1 MKTKFENNWID
12 KTLEILENKVW
23 EKPDYES
30 YLVTTCYELR
40 KKQLKEFEIEDFR
53 IMIGQNI
60 GLEYLIPL
68 TLEILNNNILSEGDY
83 YEGDLLLSVL
93 KSDENYWKSE
103 KENWKIMCSIFEINN
118 EKIMNSDISK
128 NLKSELNILFD
139 QFKTIN

>member
-60 GLEYLIPL
+60 GLKYLIPL
-68 TLEILNNNILSEGDY
+68 ALEILNNNILSEGDY
-83 YEGDLLLSVL
+83 YEGDLLLNVL

>member
-1 MKTKFENNWID
+1 MKTKFENNWKD

-23 EKPDYES
+23 GKPDYES
-30 YLVTTCYELR
+30 YLITTCFELR

-53 IMIGQNI
+53 IMIDQNI

-68 TLEILNNNILSEGDY
+68 ALEILNNNILSEGDY

-103 KENWKIMCSIFEINN
+103 KENWKIMCSILEINN
-118 EKIMNSDISK
+118 EKIMNSNISK

>member
-1 MKTKFENNWID
+1 M
-12 KTLEILENKVW
+12 
-23 EKPDYES
+23 
-30 YLVTTCYELR
+30 
-40 KKQLKEFEIEDFR
+40 KEFEIEDFR

-60 GLEYLIPL
+60 GLKYLIPL
-68 TLEILNNNILSEGDY
+68 ALEILNNNILSEGDY
-83 YEGDLLLSVL
+83 YEGDLLLNVL